1 MPESRK
7 TPRSL
12 VVGAVVT
19 ALLAAGAPVTA
30 QPATTRT
37 PNVEGTWVTPGGTGF
52 FSFLH
57 RFSVGAPP
65 AYSVDNIPMFHLSA
79 GFFDWASVG
88 ALYATQTATVPGA
101 SHELELWA
109 KERFWDEEA
118 GAPLSVSLK
127 EAFNVTAFS
136 PDAEL
141 TLGKHFGPVGLL
153 GTVRVLGN
161 YRYTGSPQIVPGIG
175 LSWALTPY
183 LNLAGDVAVS
193 RAQMRGIPLVWGAG
207 AQIAIPYSPHTLSL
221 QVTNTGTDSIQ
232 GSSAALDAVR
242 YGFDF
247 TIPFNNAQQWLDIF
261 KPAVAHAPEPDPTPI
276 PAVVNTP
283 APAASSPVP
292 SAKPQSTPA
301 SAAPTPGVDLAK
313 AQTNYTRS
321 CAACHG
327 AKGQGG
333 FGPKLTGVAA
343 KGDAFIAMRIKKG
356 SPKGMPPFEA
366 ALTPAEVQGLVA
378 YVKGL

>member
-12 VVGAVVT
+12 VAGALAI
-19 ALLAAGAPVTA
+19 ALLAAPATA

-52 FSFLH
+52 FAFLH

-101 SHELELWA
+101 SQELELWA

-127 EAFNVTAFS
+127 EAFNLTAFS

-141 TLGKHFGPVGLL
+141 TLGKHFGPIGLL
-153 GTVRVLGN
+153 GAVRVMGN
-161 YRYTGSPQIVPGIG
+161 YQYAGSPLVTTNLGA
-175 LSWALTPY
+175 SWALTPY
-183 LNLAGDVAVS
+183 LSLAGDVGVS
-193 RAQMRGIPLVWGAG
+193 PMRLGTLAPTWGAG
-207 AQIAIPYSPHTLSL
+207 LQMAIPYSPHTMSL
-221 QVTNTGTDSIQ
+221 QVTNTGTDSIH
-232 GSSAALDAVR
+232 GSSVPLNMVR

-261 KPAVAHAPEPDPTPI
+261 KPAVAQAPEPAPTPMQ
-276 PAVVNTP
+276 ATP
-283 APAASSPVP
+283 PPAAVSPGP
-292 SAKPQSTPA
+292 SARPLHAPA
-301 SAAPTPGVDLAK
+301 SAAPKPAADAQALAK
-313 AQTNYTRS
+313 AQATYTRS

-333 FGPKLTGVAA
+333 FGPKLVGVAA
-343 KGDAFIAMRIKKG
+343 KGDAFIAMRIQKG

-366 ALTPAEVQGLVA
+366 MLTPSEVQGLVA

>member
-12 VVGAVVT
+12 VVGAVAI

-52 FSFLH
+52 FAFLH
-57 RFSVGAPP
+57 RFEVGAPP

-88 ALYATQTATVPGA
+88 ALYATQTRTVPSA

-136 PDAEL
+136 PDLEL
-141 TLGKHFGPVGLL
+141 SLGRHFGPLGLL
-153 GTVRVLGN
+153 GAVRVLGN
-161 YRYTGSPQIVPGIG
+161 YQYAGSPLVTTNVGA
-175 LSWALTPY
+175 SWALTPY
-183 LNLAGDVAVS
+183 LSLAGDVGVS
-193 RAQMRGIPLVWGAG
+193 PMRLGTLAPTWGAG
-207 AQIAIPYSPHTLSL
+207 LQMAIPYSPHTMSL
-221 QVTNTGTDSIQ
+221 QVTNTGTDSIH
-232 GSSAALDAVR
+232 GSSVPLNAVR

-261 KPAVAHAPEPDPTPI
+261 KPAVAQAPEPAATPMQAAPT
-276 PAVVNTP
+276 PAVVSP
-283 APAASSPVP
+283 AP
-292 SAKPQSTPA
+292 SARPQQTPA
-301 SAAPTPGVDLAK
+301 SAVPSPAANSQALAK
-313 AQTNYTRS
+313 AQATYTRS

-333 FGPKLTGVAA
+333 FGPKLIGVAA
-343 KGDAFIAMRIKKG
+343 KGDAFIAMRIQKG

-366 ALTPAEVQGLVA
+366 MLTPTEVQGLVA

>member
-12 VVGAVVT
+12 VVGALAI

-52 FSFLH
+52 FAFLH

-141 TLGKHFGPVGLL
+141 TLGKHVGPVGLL

-161 YRYTGSPQIVPGIG
+161 YRYSGSPQIVPGIG

-183 LNLAGDVAVS
+183 LNLSGDVALS
-193 RAQMRGIPLVWGAG
+193 RAQMRGVPIVWGAG
-207 AQIAIPYSPHTLSL
+207 AQMAIPYSPHTLSL

-232 GSSAALDAVR
+232 GSSVALDAVR

-261 KPAVAHAPEPDPTPI
+261 KPAVAQAPEPAPTPMQA
-276 PAVVNTP
+276 AVSTP
-283 APAASSPVP
+283 VPAAGSPVP

-301 SAAPTPGVDLAK
+301 SAAPTPSVDLAK
-313 AQTNYTRS
+313 AQATYARS